1 MAQSDPELLQQTA
14 ELEKQQIELS
24 GDEPMDDIELEG
36 LISSLI
42 EGAQDYIDLQEAPDR
57 VKASDYYHGKP
68 FGNEEEGRSQ
78 VVSMDVR
85 DTVSLMLPQIMRTFF
100 GSERVVE
107 YVPRMPEDVLAAQ
120 QATDFVNGVVLGQDN
135 PAFSICY
142 NAIKD
147 SLVKRVVVIRVD
159 WERREQVSYE
169 EFSGLDDQGLE
180 AVLSDSDK

>member
-68 FGNEEEGRSQ
+68 FCN
-78 VVSMDVR
+78 
-85 DTVSLMLPQIMRTFF
+85 
-100 GSERVVE
+100 
-107 YVPRMPEDVLAAQ
+107 
-120 QATDFVNGVVLGQDN
+120 
-135 PAFSICY
+135 
-142 NAIKD
+142 
-147 SLVKRVVVIRVD
+147 
-159 WERREQVSYE
+159 
-169 EFSGLDDQGLE
+169 
-180 AVLSDSDK
+180 